1 MGEKRKMM
9 KLLACV
15 ALIGLSVAM
24 VPPRGRDDEAMCK
37 HCAEIWGENGGC
49 MDWYHHQDRH
59 DPTKFF
65 DKRCEEWNKNVDDE
79 KSEACGAWATE
90 ECRKHFENDGGDGG
104 DGHNMGG
111 EGDMGG
117 RDMGGDDM
125 DGDMG
130 GGDMGDG
137 GDMSGDMGGDGCFD
151 NDELVQSIAQMT
163 CADVAAMG
171 FCDMSQGECTCS
183 CPPPPPQ

>member
-1 MGEKRKMM
+1 MGREKRKMM

-59 DPTKFF
+59 DPTQFF
-65 DKRCEEWNKNVDDE
+65 NKRCEEWNKNVDDE
-79 KSEACGAWATE
+79 TSDACGAWATE

-111 EGDMGG
+111 G
-117 RDMGGDDM
+117 
-125 DGDMG
+125 DGDNMNGDG
-130 GGDMGDG
+130 GGD
-137 GDMSGDMGGDGCFD
+137 GDMGGDGCFD
-151 NDELVQSIAQMT
+151 NNDLVQSMFQIT
-163 CADVAAMG
+163 CTDVATMG
-171 FCDMSQGECTCS
+171 FCDMSEGQCTCS
-183 CPPPPPQ
+183 CPAK